1 MVYSTVYEL
10 CTQCKLPMNCALQ
23 IGWWCVLFI
32 NYCGRGYINRYGQQA
47 AAEVGGKMVLGL
59 YATPIFNPFF
69 FAFRFPDDA
78 LYCSEGVWR
87 LLTIGGGPLGFG
99 ECTHNTTVTFPMVL
113 DVPYVMGAALLVW
126 GEKEGKGCGKSTLMC
141 NSAGVGTGASK
152 CEPWLL
158 FLPPYSPS
166 LLILVTDECGIV
178 AQVSTPLA
186 QAEISTYYISTFY
199 TDHTLVRAPLCG

>member
-69 FAFRFPDDA
+69 LHSGFLMMLCTVQKVCGD
-78 LYCSEGVWR
+78 YS
-87 LLTIGGGPLGFG
+87 LLAVDLLDLVSA
-99 ECTHNTTVTFPMVL
+99 HTTVTFPMVL
-113 DVPYVMGAALLVW
+113 EVPYVMGAAVLVW